1 MDRTAHPS
9 PDAEPND
16 EATWPPAAGAPAADS
31 LSRRT
36 LLAGA
41 AGAVGGA
48 IAVAMPVAAFGQGG
62 GGISAAQST
71 PPSAPPAAT
80 PAGGAPASLLG
91 TPTTPQGARA
101 ADVSPSRVPVGQ
113 VTGSSRAPL
122 RELTGTITP
131 SDLHFERHHAG
142 VPALDAATHRL
153 LIHGLVDRPTEF
165 TVEEIRRFPQVTRTY
180 FIECSGNG
188 RAAFKDPKPELTAQ
202 AVAGMTSNTEWTG
215 VPLVTLFR
223 EVGVKSDATWFLAEG
238 ADACRMTRSVPV
250 AKGWEDAMI
259 VWAQNGEPLRPAQGY
274 PLRLL
279 LPGWEGN
286 ISMKWLRRLELGTE
300 PWMTRWETSVY
311 TDPLLGGKARQFSF
325 EQDAKSIITSP
336 SHPDVITAK
345 GWRPISGLAWSG
357 RGRITRVEVSTDGGT
372 TWRDAELS
380 GTPQPKAHVR
390 FQYMWKWEGDD
401 ATLLSRATDETGYV
415 QPTRSRLIEV
425 RGAGTDYH
433 FNAIA
438 GWRVQRDGA
447 VFYHGTT

>member
-1 MDRTAHPS
+1 MEPTAHPS
-9 PDAEPND
+9 VDAEPND
-16 EATWPPAAGAPAADS
+16 DAAALPGQDAHTPA
-31 LSRRT
+31 LVSRRL

-48 IAVAMPVAAFGQGG
+48 IAVSIPVAAMGQGG
-62 GGISAAQST
+62 RAVA
-71 PPSAPPAAT
+71 PKVPSPAAT
-80 PAGGAPASLLG
+80 TGAASAAGSPASLLG
-91 TPTTPQGARA
+91 MPTSAQGARA
-101 ADVSPSRVPVGQ
+101 AEVSPSRVPVGQ

-122 RELTGTITP
+122 GDLTGTITP

-142 VPALDAATHRL
+142 VPALDASTHRL
-153 LIHGLVDRPTEF
+153 LIHGLVERPTEF
-165 TVEEIRRFPQVTRTY
+165 SVEEIRRLPQVTRTY

-188 RAAFKDPKPELTAQ
+188 RAPFKDPKPNLTAQ

-215 VPLVTLFR
+215 VPLATLFR
-223 EVGVKSDATWFLAEG
+223 EVGVKDEAQWFLAEG

-311 TDPLLGGKARQFSF
+311 TDPLLGDKARQFSF
-325 EQDAKSIITSP
+325 VQDAKSIITSP
-336 SHPDVITAK
+336 SHPDVISAR

-357 RGRITRVEVSTDGGT
+357 RGRIARVEVSTDGGT
-372 TWRDAELS
+372 TWHDAELS

-390 FQYMWKWEGDD
+390 FQYMWKWEGEE

-415 QPTRSRLIEV
+415 QPTRSQLIEV

>member
-1 MDRTAHPS
+1 MDPTAHPS
-9 PDAEPND
+9 VDAEPND
-16 EATWPPAAGAPAADS
+16 PPVVASQEARRAPERV
-31 LSRRT
+31 SRRA

-48 IAVAMPVAAFGQGG
+48 IVVSIPTAAIGQSGAPT
-62 GGISAAQST
+62 AA
-71 PPSAPPAAT
+71 PAPSPAAT
-80 PAGGAPASLLG
+80 PAGDAPASLLG

-101 ADVSPSRVPVGQ
+101 AAVNPSRVPVGQ

-122 RELTGTITP
+122 GDLTGTITP

-142 VPALDAATHRL
+142 VPALDASTHRL
-153 LIHGLVDRPTEF
+153 LIHGLVERPTEF
-165 TVEEIRRFPQVTRTY
+165 SVEEIRRLPQVTRTY

-188 RAAFKDPKPELTAQ
+188 RAPFKDPKPNLTAQ

-215 VPLVTLFR
+215 VPLATLFR
-223 EVGVKSDATWFLAEG
+223 EVGVKDEAQWFLAEG

-325 EQDAKSIITSP
+325 VQDAKSIITSP
-336 SHPDVITAK
+336 SHPDVINAR

-357 RGRITRVEVSTDGGT
+357 RGRIARVEVSTDGGT
-372 TWRDAELS
+372 TWHDAELS

-390 FQYMWKWEGDD
+390 FQYIWKWEGGE

-415 QPTRSRLIEV
+415 QPTRSQLIAV